1 MRERV
6 SMLSFIFPSRVTRAD
21 YFFVSILQF
30 FATFFTP
37 FFSWLPSVFIPHSFE
52 CSFTS
57 SYRLVRASLHL
68 TQPLALAAFQGSWSQ
83 VAVSPKL

>member
-21 YFFVSILQF
+21 YFFVSI
-30 FATFFTP
+30 FATFFMP
-37 FFSWLPSVFIPHSFE
+37 SFLWLPSVFIPHSFE

-57 SYRLVRASLHL
+57 SYRLVRVSLHL